1 LDKVAIPGSDTI
13 VVDGE
18 ALLGGV
24 VEETNLV
31 GNIHSN
37 WISNQSFTT
46 LNIPDN
52 ERVVILATEGSKILL
67 IVGKGQALDKNLV

>member
-1 LDKVAIPGSDTI
+1 LIHENFGVLNFLLDKIAVPGPDAV

-18 ALLGGV
+18 ALGGSL
-24 VEETNLV
+24 VEEANFV

-37 WISNQSFTT
+37 WISNKGFAA

-52 ERVVILATEGSKILL
+52 ERVVILATK
-67 IVGKGQALDKNLV
+67 